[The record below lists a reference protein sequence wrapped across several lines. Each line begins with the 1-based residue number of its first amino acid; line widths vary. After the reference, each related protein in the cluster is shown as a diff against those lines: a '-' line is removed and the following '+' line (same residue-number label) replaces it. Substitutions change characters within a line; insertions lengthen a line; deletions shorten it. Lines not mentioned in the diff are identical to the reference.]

1 MEGNLQQKLQVYQ
14 YIFQLVMLQI
24 ILYTTQVLTLKI
36 KLISFEKINF
46 IVLIIIAY
54 TFSSCALDTLADE
67 EKYDVLNS
75 KGKNSR

>member
-36 KLISFEKINF
+36 KLISFEKN
-46 IVLIIIAY
+46 
-54 TFSSCALDTLADE
+54 
-67 EKYDVLNS
+67 
-75 KGKNSR
+75 